1 MFNRSEIL
9 RKAWAGYRV
18 NHRYDGANAPFNR
31 SRLAFEMQLAWAG
44 AKRRAREAAPNIEP
58 VVGPVATVMGAVNLL
73 DAVTAARATTLRS
86 EILWQE
92 MGDQI
97 DWAAYRAASAELAT
111 LTA

>member
-9 RKAWAGYRV
+9 RAAWAGYRD

-44 AKRRAREAAPNIEP
+44 AKRRAAPMPEP
-58 VVGPVATVMGAVNLL
+58 GPVATVMGAVNLL
-73 DAVTAARATTLRS
+73 DAVTAARAATLRS
-86 EILWQE
+86 EIQWQE

-97 DWAAYRAASAELAT
+97 DWAAYRAASAELAQI
-111 LTA
+111 TA

>member
-9 RKAWAGYRV
+9 RAAWAGYRN

-44 AKRRAREAAPNIEP
+44 AKRRAAAAMPEP
-58 VVGPVATVMGAVNLL
+58 GPVATVMGAVNLL
-73 DAVTAARATTLRS
+73 DAVTAKRVAELRS

-97 DWAAYRAASAELAT
+97 DWAAYRAAYAELAQI
-111 LTA
+111 TA